1 MVVFGDNFA
10 VEVVPPCTYV
20 HVSAYEPERGGIQVV
35 VQANTA
41 EMNTCIHPHLRQ
53 NTPTYGT
60 EHGSRRSS
68 CDKMFAASA
77 AVRLLAA
84 GSLQVSQQHP
94 IMPRPSHSLPRATNS
109 DSNLFNIH
117 STHCHGNSCFNAGTA
132 SPQSAIGERWLAR
145 SAAV

>member
-1 MVVFGDNFA
+1 M
-10 VEVVPPCTYV
+10 YV
-20 HVSAYEPERGGIQVV
+20 HVSAYEPERGGLQVV

-53 NTPTYGT
+53 NTPAYGT

-77 AVRLLAA
+77 AVGLLAPII
-84 GSLQVSQQHP
+84 QQREVSMSANNIP

-117 STHCHGNSCFNAGTA
+117 STHCHGNSCFNAESA
-132 SPQSAIGERWLAR
+132 SPHSAIGERRLAR
-145 SAAV
+145 SAAA